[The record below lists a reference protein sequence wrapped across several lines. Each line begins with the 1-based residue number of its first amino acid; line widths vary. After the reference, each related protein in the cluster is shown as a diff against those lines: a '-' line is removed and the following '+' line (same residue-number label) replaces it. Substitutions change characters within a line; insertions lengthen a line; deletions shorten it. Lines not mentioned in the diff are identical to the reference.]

1 MIISDDQC
9 WNDFGFMG
17 HTAVET
23 PHLDRLAAQGA
34 VFRRGYVPS
43 SLCRPSLASMVTG
56 LYPHEHLITGN
67 DPPKELD
74 RNVMLK
80 HIRAAPSLPRLLGA
94 HGYRSFQSGKWW
106 EGNYREGGFSDG
118 MTHGDTS
125 RGGRHGDE
133 GLTIGREGMKPVVD
147 FLDEVGERPFLLWY
161 APFLPHQPHNP
172 PARLAEKYASKTDS
186 PHVARYWAMCEWF
199 DETCGELLD
208 QLDVRGLSENTI
220 VVFVV
225 DNGWIQQPDHAGYAP
240 RSKRSPYD
248 GGLRTPILVRWPG
261 VVEPV
266 VSDTP
271 VSSIDL
277 APTILKACR
286 VEVPPAMTGIDL
298 VALANAEAH
307 GEPVVAPPV
316 FGSTL
321 AHDIVD
327 IDRPAASVEYR
338 YTVDGPW
345 KLIVPARGDESP
357 ELYNVVNDPWEQHNL
372 AAEEPER
379 VDQLRALIDAWWT
392 PAK

>member
-1 MIISDDQC
+1 M
-9 WNDFGFMG
+9 
-17 HTAVET
+17 
-23 PHLDRLAAQGA
+23 
-34 VFRRGYVPS
+34 
-43 SLCRPSLASMVTG
+43 
-56 LYPHEHLITGN
+56 
-67 DPPKELD
+67 
-74 RNVMLK
+74 
-80 HIRAAPSLPRLLGA
+80 
-94 HGYRSFQSGKWW
+94 
-106 EGNYREGGFSDG
+106 
-118 MTHGDTS
+118 
-125 RGGRHGDE
+125 
-133 GLTIGREGMKPVVD
+133 
-147 FLDEVGERPFLLWY
+147 
-161 APFLPHQPHNP
+161 PHQPHNP